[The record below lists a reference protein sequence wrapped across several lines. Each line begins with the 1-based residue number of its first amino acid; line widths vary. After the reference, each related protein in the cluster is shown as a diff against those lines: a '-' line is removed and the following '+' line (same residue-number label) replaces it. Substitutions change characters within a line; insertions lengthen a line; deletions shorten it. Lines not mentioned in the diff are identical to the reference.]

1 MVETIPNIAIQGIEP
16 RRHGMRNLWLTAR
29 WGMAATAMLAAAVYT
44 AGTDAGIAR
53 ITTAFATAR
62 GEAPVPSAQEEQAAL
77 LADTR
82 ELAETVQTLAADR
95 DRLAARLETLE
106 RNLEEV
112 TGSIARQPE
121 RPAEPLAITPAPGP
135 APQAAPMLPP
145 NPVAPGFVLLEPA
158 LGFNR
163 APVTAESSEETW
175 SAVPM
180 PRAAPRPQAMVTGSI
195 PQHQQDSDA
204 GKETARPD
212 KPAYGIDLGG
222 ATTLDGIRAI
232 WMAQRGKHSALSAL
246 TPSVANRPG
255 QRGGAQLRLVAGP
268 LPSAA
273 AAAQICAMLNASRTL
288 CQPSVYDGQP
298 LALR

>member
-1 MVETIPNIAIQGIEP
+1 MVETIQGIEP
-16 RRHGMRNLWLTAR
+16 PRHGMRNLWLTAR
-29 WGMAATAMLAAAVYT
+29 WGLAATLMLAAAVYT

-53 ITTAFATAR
+53 MMTAFAAAR
-62 GEAPVPSAQEEQAAL
+62 GEAPAPSAQEDHAGL

-82 ELAETVQTLAADR
+82 ELADTVQALAADR
-95 DRLAARLETLE
+95 DRLAARIETLE

-112 TGSIARQPE
+112 TGSIARLPE
-121 RPAEPLAITPAPGP
+121 PAPAIAPLPTPAP
-135 APQAAPMLPP
+135 APQAATPP
-145 NPVAPGFVLLEPA
+145 TPVAPGFVLLEPA

-163 APVTAESSEETW
+163 APVTPESSEEAW

-195 PQHQQDSDA
+195 PQHQQDS
-204 GKETARPD
+204 ETARAD
-212 KPAYGIDLGG
+212 KPVYGIDLGS
-222 ATTLDGIRAI
+222 ATTVDGIRAL
-232 WMAQRGKHSALSAL
+232 WMAQRGKHAALSAL
-246 TPSVANRPG
+246 TPAVVNRPG

-273 AAAQICAMLNASRTL
+273 AAAQVCAVLNASRTL